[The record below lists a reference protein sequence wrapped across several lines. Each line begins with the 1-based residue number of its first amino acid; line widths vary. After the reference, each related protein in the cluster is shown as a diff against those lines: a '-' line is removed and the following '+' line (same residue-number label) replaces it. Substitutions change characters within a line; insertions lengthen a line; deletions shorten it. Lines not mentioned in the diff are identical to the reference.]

1 MLNKLGKQIMI
12 FDGAF
17 GTELE
22 KRGIMS
28 KMPEML
34 NVTAP
39 DIIADIHKGY
49 IDAG

>member
-1 MLNKLGKQIMI
+1 MLQKLGKEVMI

-28 KMPEML
+28 KMPESDGQ
-34 NVTAP
+34 TA
-39 DIIADIHKGY
+39 DS
-49 IDAG
+49 